1 MLFRSVSFHRPAGEH
16 VSSSAECHQSGTGV
30 LYFVHFGIGHRGFAP
45 LKELKKRSI
54 RSQTD
59 DFDHS
64 CGPSD

>member
-1 MLFRSVSFHRPAGEH
+1 MSFRRTVSEPGA
-16 VSSSAECHQSGTGV
+16 SSAECDQSETGV
-30 LYFVHFGIGHRGFAP
+30 LYFVHSGIGHRGFAP
-45 LKELKKRSI
+45 LKELKKHSI